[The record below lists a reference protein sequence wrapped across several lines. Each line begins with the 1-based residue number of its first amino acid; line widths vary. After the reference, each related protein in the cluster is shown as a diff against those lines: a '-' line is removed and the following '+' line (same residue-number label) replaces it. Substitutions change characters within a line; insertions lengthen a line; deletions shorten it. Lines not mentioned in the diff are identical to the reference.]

1 MYKFIQPFNGGSAD
15 LHGRLTVEPRVITEG
30 VEDWVNVD
38 VGSKQVKDGGHVI
51 YDGTLKQ
58 PVKVYYKNSGGNQ
71 RYLLYTHEV
80 GSAVEVYDSR
90 GSKNLAN
97 MPNAIHLPK
106 IPTSI
111 TGGRRRNLTSKK
123 AYRKKRASRNRRH
136 SRKN

>member
-1 MYKFIQPFNGGSAD
+1 M
-15 LHGRLTVEPRVITEG
+15 HGRLTVEPRVITEG
-30 VEDWVNVD
+30 VANWVD
-38 VGSKQVKDGGHVI
+38 VDAGSRQVMDGGLVI

-58 PVKVYYKNSGGNQ
+58 PVKVYYKKSGSNE

-90 GSKNLAN
+90 DSKNLAD
-97 MPNAIHLPK
+97 MPNAIHLPT

-123 AYRKKRASRNRRH
+123 AYRKKRRASRNRRH